1 MTPPEKADETDN
13 GLLTASE
20 IAQLKLNAES
30 VILSACNTA
39 AGAAE
44 GREALSGLAKGA
56 RFILAAAMTRPK
68 PINGRGLV
76 FANVDGNELA
86 IAEYGEVIALG
97 NKPS

>member
-1 MTPPEKADETDN
+1 M
-13 GLLTASE
+13 
-20 IAQLKLNAES
+20 
-30 VILSACNTA
+30 
-39 AGAAE
+39 
-44 GREALSGLAKGA
+44 AKGA